1 MDVSSICSAIFFH
14 LNANNEY
21 MARIFRR
28 AITVHK
34 LLISLSI
41 GQTIAILKFYFLEAV
56 ENKENPLGP
65 SSFTYIYI
73 IYISISYTYMKL
85 KGKEV

>member
-1 MDVSSICSAIFFH
+1 
-14 LNANNEY
+14 

-65 SSFTYIYI
+65 SSFTYIYNI
-73 IYISISYTYMKL
+73 YFNFIYIYEIERQGGIRTCQLSEEVIK
-85 KGKEV
+85 KE